1 MPVRGTLHGPHL
13 ISDVILPYGHIL
25 YGSQNDDMIE
35 GRSGPAQISRAYL
48 RFAEV
53 EARGRSPLYETL
65 ARGVAAD
72 QEIIAF
78 LAALPHEKRQPNLLL
93 AAVRHV
99 CGTPSGWNEFRR
111 AVIDNAH
118 AVREIMLARS
128 TQTNEPARCAT
139 LLPVLARLPQP
150 LALIE
155 VGASAGLCLLPDLYG
170 YDYGGRLLHPARA
183 VGQFPVFP
191 CAVDTRTLIPMSMP
205 RIVWRAGL
213 DLNPLD
219 VSDPE
224 QAAWLC
230 TLVWPEQIDRLA
242 RLRAAMRIV
251 TANKPRLV
259 AGDLRHDLA
268 ALVAQAP
275 KSATLVIFHTAVLA
289 YVAAAER
296 AEFARSV
303 RSRCHFWL
311 ANEAPHIFPEI
322 AAGIGETRLA
332 GQFLVSV
339 NGSPVAWADPHGA
352 SVAWIADPPSTR

>member
-1 MPVRGTLHGPHL
+1 M
-13 ISDVILPYGHIL
+13 SED
-25 YGSQNDDMIE
+25 
-35 GRSGPAQISRAYL
+35 RSESERISRAYL

-72 QEIIAF
+72 PEIIAF
-78 LAALPHEKRQPNLLL
+78 LAALPKEKRQPNLLL
-93 AAVRHV
+93 AAVRHC
-99 CGTPSGWNEFRR
+99 CGTPGSWDEFRC
-111 AVIDNAH
+111 AAIDNAD

-139 LLPVLARLPQP
+139 LLPVLATLPQP

-155 VGASAGLCLLPDLYG
+155 VGASAGLCLLPDFYG
-170 YDYGGRLLHPARA
+170 YDYGGQLLYPHGAAR
-183 VGQFPVFP
+183 QHPVFP
-191 CAVDTRTLIPMSMP
+191 CAVDAKTPIPAAMP
-205 RIVWRAGL
+205 QIAWRAGL

-224 QAAWLC
+224 QAAWLR
-230 TLVWPEQIDRLA
+230 TLVWPEQTDRLA
-242 RLRAAMRIV
+242 RLCAAMQI
-251 TANKPRLV
+251 AASSQPRLD

-268 ALVAQAP
+268 ALAAEAP
-275 KSATLVIFHTAVLA
+275 KSATIVIFHTAVLA
-289 YVAAAER
+289 YVAAAAKR

-311 ANEAPHIFPEI
+311 ANEAPHVFPEI
-322 AAGIGETRLA
+322 ASRIGETGLR
-332 GQFLVSV
+332 GRFLVSV

-352 SVAWIADPPSTR
+352 SVAWIADPPATL